1 VLVALVVTVV
11 SGALVVGAV
20 WGAFGAVPSLVE
32 GLLLST
38 ASGAL
43 ITSIAFELV
52 EPAVDKGGLGLALGA
67 LGVGAAVFTGA
78 DYLIDEVWSNESG
91 LGIMTAV
98 TLDGIPENL
107 ALGVALIGASLGDV
121 ASLAGA
127 ILLSNLP
134 EAAGGAQDL
143 ADAGWSRR
151 SNIGMWIGVAVAL
164 SASTVLGNLLLADVP
179 QEWLGIAEAFAAG
192 AVLASLATEVVPEAF
207 ADARHGAGLAIT
219 AGFIVT
225 FLLAS

>member
-1 VLVALVVTVV
+1 
-11 SGALVVGAV
+11 
-20 WGAFGAVPSLVE
+20 
-32 GLLLST
+32 
-38 ASGAL
+38 
-43 ITSIAFELV
+43 
-52 EPAVDKGGLGLALGA
+52 
-67 LGVGAAVFTGA
+67 
-78 DYLIDEVWSNESG
+78 
-91 LGIMTAV
+91 MTAV

-143 ADAGWSRR
+143 AEAGWNRR
-151 SNIGMWIGVAVAL
+151 SNIGMWVGVAVAL
-164 SASTVLGNLLLADVP
+164 TAATLLGNLLLADVP
-179 QEWLGIAEAFAAG
+179 QEWFGIAEAFAAG

-207 ADARHGAGLAIT
+207 ADATHGAGPAIT